1 MIHFIN
7 EGGNSELKH
16 RVFPLSKGIKKHL
29 IDTLR
34 NYRGDKTIEGY
45 KRLNNLLSMTNGIS
59 YSEMKRLKN
68 FFDNYQGTDKSVEFL
83 LNGGEPMKLWVNN
96 TLYTATKA
104 IHDFKQA
111 KKDAGI
117 SNAFIKSHEKNR
129 QSKKKNKP
137 TQVKFKTNNVNKNI
151 SNNELLKF
159 ENVLHENYDSY
170 YGTLDEYGINYVL
183 NSFLENPQGK
193 QNWLPL
199 INPSMYHKAL
209 EEFTKFGKIEKFPS
223 KYIYQWMGI
232 IMRNTA
238 QLRANTELAGHTQLF
253 PYEEFSDFLSSYF
266 GNEDWNIENDNV
278 CYIDENGEL
287 QEINI
292 FDFCYNIGLYDWM
305 QAPDGSDAWS
315 DYGLN
320 PIEKL
325 ISEYDENQT
334 PEEVLVLINKI
345 LDVYHCRGD
354 LASLFVNGGTKALT
368 QVSNG
373 MKESKIINITENQF
387 KIIKNKLN
395 EAADNQ
401 FSTEELS
408 NLRSFKERYNYCVE
422 HLGQPQGKGSSRVCF
437 QIDDEKIL
445 KLAWNNKGIAQN
457 ENETDYYLDDIG
469 IVPHTYDSDDNGL
482 WIISEYVLPARQ
494 RDFKECLGLTFYEFV
509 KFIRSSCAWRENY
522 TRAKQGAYGD
532 YIYSLDEYSDMCENE
547 DLQPFDEYIGDYRP
561 PESDLTRLCNYGM
574 TMRNGYPTIVL
585 LDAGLSQE
593 IWNNYYDKSRR

>member
-29 IDTLR
+29 MDTLR

-83 LNGGEPMKLWVNN
+83 LNGGEPMKLWV
-96 TLYTATKA
+96 
-104 IHDFKQA
+104 
-111 KKDAGI
+111 
-117 SNAFIKSHEKNR
+117 
-129 QSKKKNKP
+129 
-137 TQVKFKTNNVNKNI
+137 
-151 SNNELLKF
+151 
-159 ENVLHENYDSY
+159 
-170 YGTLDEYGINYVL
+170 
-183 NSFLENPQGK
+183 
-193 QNWLPL
+193 
-199 INPSMYHKAL
+199 
-209 EEFTKFGKIEKFPS
+209 
-223 KYIYQWMGI
+223 
-232 IMRNTA
+232 
-238 QLRANTELAGHTQLF
+238 
-253 PYEEFSDFLSSYF
+253 
-266 GNEDWNIENDNV
+266 
-278 CYIDENGEL
+278 
-287 QEINI
+287 
-292 FDFCYNIGLYDWM
+292 
-305 QAPDGSDAWS
+305 
-315 DYGLN
+315 
-320 PIEKL
+320 
-325 ISEYDENQT
+325 
-334 PEEVLVLINKI
+334 
-345 LDVYHCRGD
+345 
-354 LASLFVNGGTKALT
+354 
-368 QVSNG
+368 
-373 MKESKIINITENQF
+373 
-387 KIIKNKLN
+387 IKNKLN

-408 NLRSFKERYNYCVE
+408 NLRYFKERYNYCVE

-457 ENETDYYLDDIG
+457 ENENDYYLDNIG
-469 IVPHTYDSDDNGL
+469 IVPHTYDSDDNEL

-494 RDFKECLGLTFYEFV
+494 RDFKECLGLTFYDFV

-522 TRAKQGAYGD
+522 TRAEQGAYGD

-574 TMRNGYPTIVL
+574 TMRNGHPTIVL

-593 IWNNYYDKSRR
+593 IWDNYYDKSRR

>member
-7 EGGNSELKH
+7 EENNELKH
-16 RVFPLSKGIKKHL
+16 RIFPLPKGIKKHL
-29 IDTLR
+29 LNTLE
-34 NYRGDKTIEGY
+34 NYDGDKTIDGF
-45 KRLNNLLSMTNGIS
+45 KRLNNLLSIENGIS
-59 YSEMKRLKN
+59 YNEMKRIKN
-68 FFDNYQGTDKSVEFL
+68 FFDNYEGTNKSFEFI
-83 LNGGEPMKLWVNN
+83 LNGGEPMKIWVNN
-96 TLYTATKA
+96 TLNTATKA

-117 SNAFIKSHEKNR
+117 NNAFIKSHEKNR
-129 QSKKKNKP
+129 QSKKTNKP

-159 ENVLHENYDSY
+159 ENILHENEYYDVM
-170 YGTLDEYGINYVL
+170 DEYGLRYVL
-183 NSFLENPQGK
+183 DSFLENPQGK
-193 QNWLPL
+193 QKWQPL

-209 EEFTKFGKIEKFPS
+209 EEFTKFGKIEKFPT

-325 ISEYDENQT
+325 ISEYDENQS
-334 PEEVLVLINKI
+334 PEEVLVIINKI
-345 LDVYHCRGD
+345 LDIYHCRGD
-354 LASLFVNGGTKALT
+354 LASLFVNGGSKALT

-373 MKESKIINITENQF
+373 LGENKIIYITKSQVNEIVL
-387 KIIKNKLN
+387 KLNKL
-395 EAADNQ
+395 
-401 FSTEELS
+401 L
-408 NLRSFKERYNYCVE
+408 
-422 HLGQPQGKGSSRVCF
+422 
-437 QIDDEKIL
+437 
-445 KLAWNNKGIAQN
+445 
-457 ENETDYYLDDIG
+457 
-469 IVPHTYDSDDNGL
+469 
-482 WIISEYVLPARQ
+482 
-494 RDFKECLGLTFYEFV
+494 
-509 KFIRSSCAWRENY
+509 
-522 TRAKQGAYGD
+522 
-532 YIYSLDEYSDMCENE
+532 
-547 DLQPFDEYIGDYRP
+547 
-561 PESDLTRLCNYGM
+561 
-574 TMRNGYPTIVL
+574 
-585 LDAGLSQE
+585 
-593 IWNNYYDKSRR
+593 

>member
-29 IDTLR
+29 MDTLR

-68 FFDNYQGTDKSVEFL
+68 FFDNYQGTDKSIEFL

-170 YGTLDEYGINYVL
+170 YDALDEYGINYVL

-209 EEFTKFGKIEKFPS
+209 EEFTKFGKIEKFPT

-238 QLRANTELAGHTQLF
+238 QLRANTELAGHTQSF
-253 PYEEFSDFLSSYF
+253 PYEEFSDFLDSYF
-266 GNEDWNIENDNV
+266 GNEDWEIKDDNV
-278 CYIDENGEL
+278 CYIDKNGE
-287 QEINI
+287 QQIINI
-292 FDFCYNIGLYDWM
+292 YDFCYKIGLYDWM
-305 QAPDGSDAWS
+305 IAPDGSDAWS

-325 ISEYDENQT
+325 ISEYDENQS
-334 PEEVLVLINKI
+334 PEEVLVIINKI
-345 LDVYHCRGD
+345 LDIYHCRGD
-354 LASLFVNGGTKALT
+354 LASLFVNGGSKALT

-373 MKESKIINITENQF
+373 MKESKIINITENQY
-387 KIIKNKLN
+387 KLIKNKLN

-408 NLRSFKERYNYCVE
+408 KLRYFKERYNYCVE

-457 ENETDYYLDDIG
+457 ENENDYYLDNIG

-547 DLQPFDEYIGDYRP
+547 DLLPFDEYIGDYRP

-574 TMRNGYPTIVL
+574 TMRNGHPTIVL

>member
-59 YSEMKRLKN
+59 YNEMKRLKN

-137 TQVKFKTNNVNKNI
+137 TQVKFKTDNLSNSIANNNA
-151 SNNELLKF
+151 LK
-159 ENVLHENYDSY
+159 Y
-170 YGTLDEYGINYVL
+170 
-183 NSFLENPQGK
+183 
-193 QNWLPL
+193 
-199 INPSMYHKAL
+199 
-209 EEFTKFGKIEKFPS
+209 
-223 KYIYQWMGI
+223 
-232 IMRNTA
+232 
-238 QLRANTELAGHTQLF
+238 
-253 PYEEFSDFLSSYF
+253 
-266 GNEDWNIENDNV
+266 
-278 CYIDENGEL
+278 
-287 QEINI
+287 
-292 FDFCYNIGLYDWM
+292 
-305 QAPDGSDAWS
+305 
-315 DYGLN
+315 
-320 PIEKL
+320 
-325 ISEYDENQT
+325 
-334 PEEVLVLINKI
+334 
-345 LDVYHCRGD
+345 
-354 LASLFVNGGTKALT
+354 
-368 QVSNG
+368 
-373 MKESKIINITENQF
+373 ESKKRNICITENQF

-494 RDFKECLGLTFYEFV
+494 RDFKECLGLTFDEFV

-547 DLQPFDEYIGDYRP
+547 DLQPFDEYIGNYRP
-561 PESDLTRLCNYGM
+561 PEGDLTRLCNYGM